1 MWLSG
6 VSNLGSPIEPQECHA
21 RTVVSFAAS
30 LVVGSVDVLFHTVVH
45 GMSSIDNFQHSEEVT
60 VGESGAQVQSAPD
73 ACWERLRT
81 VIFAIRSTCEDLES
95 YKTDFQE
102 DGEFRHLIK
111 AHEITKSEPSQSI
124 TPALLGALSLGT
136 HSPRDNLGETT
147 GNGYR

>member
-1 MWLSG
+1 
-6 VSNLGSPIEPQECHA
+6 
-21 RTVVSFAAS
+21 
-30 LVVGSVDVLFHTVVH
+30 
-45 GMSSIDNFQHSEEVT
+45 MSSIDNFQHSEEVT